1 LGGGSCVRQNRVVL
15 APVAGVKP
23 AKVCKAQPGNASRQ
37 FAGDGGKR
45 NSSPGRARHKPSNHC
60 AGNAGLFRLYLY
72 ARVRILECILHTR
85 PRVPAGTRHSL
96 RPLIF
101 EGKLQASLGRHAPRE
116 CETLSSRHC
125 ERSEAIHRAAKEV
138 RMDCFALLAMTWIGH
153 GILSDMVAIGSCS
166 SGQNGLLKNLD
177 PFNPYRHGNSTAFV
191 IPIRTPAAMS
201 GLPSRACSA
210 NGG

>member
-1 LGGGSCVRQNRVVL
+1 LEFLGGGSCVRQNRVVL

-23 AKVCKAQPGNASRQ
+23 AKVCKARPGNASRQ

-96 RPLIF
+96 RPLTF

-125 ERSEAIHRAAKEV
+125 EPPGRREAPPDDRLREAIHSAASWEV
-138 RMDCFALLAMTWIGH
+138 DCFAALAMTWI
-153 GILSDMVAIGSCS
+153 
-166 SGQNGLLKNLD
+166 
-177 PFNPYRHGNSTAFV
+177 
-191 IPIRTPAAMS
+191 
-201 GLPSRACSA
+201 
-210 NGG
+210 